1 MENQK
6 VNKKR
11 GPKPNRIEVTE
22 KMKGIMDSNVKTS
35 DKIRSLYTL
44 GMPRMQIVEILKSF
58 ESVIWYA
65 LRLFPAEPKK
75 VKEPKISTKKVK
87 KSKEEKSTSSLMD

>member
-11 GPKPNRIEVTE
+11 GPKPNRIEITE
-22 KMKGIMDSNVKTS
+22 EMKVVMDSNVKTS
-35 DKIRSLYTL
+35 DKIRSLFAL
-44 GMPRMQIVEILKSF
+44 GMPKMQIVEILKSF

-65 LRLFPAEPKK
+65 LGLVEVKSKK
-75 VKEPKISTKKVK
+75 IKEPKISTKKIK